1 MTALP
6 TMPATSSAEPQ
17 GSMASLDAAIEAL
30 HRQQGT
36 WAALPVSGRISLIDE
51 VTRDVAAVADEWAAV
66 SATAVGLDPSDPASA
81 ESALEGPYMVL
92 RYLRLLR
99 RSLVGI
105 GRDGVPPILGSIRSV
120 ADRQVA
126 ARVFPVD
133 IWDRLFFTG
142 LTAEVWMEPG
152 VAAGDVAASQAIA
165 YRQPDTGGMCLVLGG
180 GNLSSIGPL
189 DALGKLFVENRVVL
203 LKQHP
208 VLDYLRPILQRAFAA
223 LVRRDFLRI
232 VAGGAPEGAYL
243 CRDPRVDELHITGSD
258 RTYDAI
264 VFGTDAAAAARK
276 LRDDPLLS
284 KPFSAELGN
293 VTPVIVVPGPW
304 SAGDLAYHA
313 ESISSMLT
321 NNAGFNCGA
330 VRMVVNHAGWPL
342 RSELLGAIG
351 HRLGSTRPR
360 RAYYPGAQ
368 DRYDA
373 LVSAHPGALQFG
385 QRDGDHLPWA
395 LIPNLDSAADD
406 PCFAT
411 EAFCSLLGETAIDA
425 PTVADYVDRA
435 VAFANERLWGTLSA
449 TLIVHPASLRDPD
462 VARAVERAIANLR
475 AGTVSVN
482 HWSAVG
488 FGLGTTTWGAF
499 PGNQRTDIQSGNGI
513 THNALMFSKAEK
525 SVLRAPFRVRPKPVW
540 FASHR
545 TAPQLARELVRHEV
559 SPSVARV
566 PRIVAL
572 ALRG

>member
-1 MTALP
+1 MTRLP
-6 TMPATSSAEPQ
+6 TMPATSPADPQ
-17 GSMASLDAAIEAL
+17 GGLASLDIAVEAL
-30 HRQQGT
+30 RSQQDS
-36 WAALPVSGRISLIDE
+36 WARLPVSARISLIDD
-51 VTRDVAAVADEWAAV
+51 VVRDVAAVADEWAAA
-66 SATAVGLDPSDPASA
+66 SAAAVGLDPSDPASA
-81 ESALEGPYMVL
+81 ESSLEGPYLVL

-105 GRDGVPPILGSIRSV
+105 GRDGVPPIPGGIRSV
-120 ADRQVA
+120 AGGQVA

-133 IWDRLFFTG
+133 IWDRLFFAG
-142 LTAEVWMEPG
+142 LTADVWMEPG
-152 VAAGDVAASQAIA
+152 VAAGDVAASQAVA
-165 YRQPDTGGMCLVLGG
+165 YRQPDGGGVCLVLGG

-189 DALGKLFVENRVVL
+189 DALGKLFIEKRVVV

-208 VLDYLRPILQRAFAA
+208 VLGYLQPILQRAFAA
-223 LVRRDFLRI
+223 LVRLDFLRI

-264 VFGTDAAAAARK
+264 VFGTDAGAAARK
-276 LRDDPLLS
+276 LRDDPLVA

-293 VTPVIVVPGPW
+293 ITPAIVVPGPW
-304 SAGDLAYHA
+304 TEGDLAYHA
-313 ESISSMLT
+313 ESIASMLA

-342 RSELLGAIG
+342 RSHLLDAVA
-351 HRLGSTRPR
+351 HRLAAIPTR
-360 RAYYPGAQ
+360 RAYYPGAAA
-368 DRYDA
+368 RYDA
-373 LVSAHPGALQFG
+373 LLSAHPGAMQFG
-385 QRDGDHLPWA
+385 QRDGDRLPWA
-395 LIPNLDSAADD
+395 LIPNLDSATDD

-411 EAFCSLLGETAIDA
+411 EAFCGLFGETAIEA

-449 TLIVHPASLRDPD
+449 TLIVHPASLRDPN
-462 VARAVERAIANLR
+462 VAEAVERAIVNLR

-482 HWSAVG
+482 HWSALG

-499 PGNQRTDIQSGNGI
+499 PGNLRTDIQSGSGV
-513 THNALMFSKAEK
+513 THNALMFSKAQK
-525 SVLRAPFRVRPKPVW
+525 SVLRSPFRVRPKPVW

-559 SPSVARV
+559 SPAVSRL
-566 PRIVAL
+566 PRILAL